1 MWKPRLLEREV
12 RPDDVALVRRMRQG
26 DESAFEECF
35 EANFHR
41 LYRFALARLDH
52 DHDLAKDMAQA
63 AICKGFEKLHTYRG
77 EAQLFSWLCAICRFE
92 ISGHF
97 KRERRQ
103 PPRVNLPE
111 EAVETAGALDSLASE
126 LADPEHQLL
135 RREVA
140 RLVHL
145 TVDHM
150 PHRYALVLEWRY
162 ADRLAVDDIASR
174 LQVSYKS
181 AESLLSRARAAFRD
195 GFAALSGSDA
205 RLAAETKESR

>member
-1 MWKPRLLEREV
+1 
-12 RPDDVALVRRMRQG
+12 VALVRRMRRG
-26 DESAFEECF
+26 EESAFEECF

-52 DHDLAKDMAQA
+52 DHELAKDMAQA

-103 PPRVNLPE
+103 PPRVSLPE
-111 EAVETAGALDSLASE
+111 EAVEVVGVLDSLASE
-126 LADPEHQLL
+126 FDDPERDLL

-150 PHRYALVLEWRY
+150 PHQYALVLEWRY
-162 ADRLAVDDIASR
+162 ADRLGVDVIAAR
-174 LQVSYKS
+174 LQVSYKA

-195 GFAALSGSDA
+195 GFAVLSGPGA
-205 RLAAETKESR
+205 PLIGETGETP

>member
-1 MWKPRLLEREV
+1 M
-12 RPDDVALVRRMRQG
+12 RRG
-26 DESAFEECF
+26 EESAFEECF

-52 DHDLAKDMAQA
+52 DHELAKDMAQA

-77 EAQLFSWLCAICRFE
+77 EAQLFTWLCAICRFE

-111 EAVETAGALDSLASE
+111 EAVEAAGALDSLTSE
-126 LADPEHQLL
+126 VGDPEREVL
-135 RREVA
+135 RHEVA

-145 TVDHM
+145 TV
-150 PHRYALVLEWRY
+150 
-162 ADRLAVDDIASR
+162 
-174 LQVSYKS
+174 
-181 AESLLSRARAAFRD
+181 
-195 GFAALSGSDA
+195 
-205 RLAAETKESR
+205 